1 VVDIVKDPTIT
12 KGLPPASLRAR
23 VESSLASAIISGELE
38 PGTMV
43 SVPVLAAQFEVSI
56 TPVREAMLNLEDRGF
71 VESVKNKGFKVTEVS
86 ARDLHEIA
94 QLRCWLEAPAM
105 RLVAERLRTSSPEPY
120 REMARRVSERAALAD
135 REAYLAA
142 HSAFH
147 GALLALTG
155 NQHLVELVAELRR
168 QTRTIG
174 LAEQHPSEEIL
185 RSAAEHEELLDLL
198 ALGDGEAAER
208 FMAHH
213 IGHSIG
219 SRDDLD
225 EDSVTSAGGYD
236 LHLPGEER

>member
-1 VVDIVKDPTIT
+1 VVDIAKDSTIT
-12 KGLPPASLRAR
+12 EVLPPASLRAR

-71 VESVKNKGFKVTEVS
+71 VESVKNKGFKVTQVS
-86 ARDLHEIA
+86 ARDLREIA

-105 RLVAERLRTSSPEPY
+105 RLAAERLRTSSLEPY
-120 REMARRVSERAALAD
+120 REMARQVSERAAQAD
-135 REAYLAA
+135 REAYHAA
-142 HSAFH
+142 HSEFH
-147 GALLALTG
+147 GALLALTD

-168 QTRTIG
+168 QTRMIG
-174 LAEQHPSEEIL
+174 VADQHPSKEIL
-185 RSAAEHEELLDLL
+185 RSAAEHEELLNLL
-198 ALGDGEAAER
+198 AKGDGEAAER

-219 SRDDLD
+219 TSD
-225 EDSVTSAGGYD
+225 ELEEEPSAS
-236 LHLPGEER
+236 

>member
-86 ARDLHEIA
+86 ARDLREIA

-105 RLVAERLRTSSPEPY
+105 RLVAERLRTTSIEPY
-120 REMARRVSERAALAD
+120 REMARRVSDRAALAD

-174 LAEQHPSEEIL
+174 LAEQHPSAEIL
-185 RSAAEHEELLDLL
+185 HSAAEHEDLLDLL
-198 ALGDGEAAER
+198 ALGDGEAAEH

-225 EDSVTSAGGYD
+225 DESVTSTEGYD
-236 LHLPGEER
+236 LHPRGNVG

>member
-1 VVDIVKDPTIT
+1 MVDIVKNATIK
-12 KGLPPASLRAR
+12 KGLPPASLRAQ

-86 ARDLHEIA
+86 ARDLREIA

-105 RLVAERLRTSSPEPY
+105 RVVAERIPSSSLEPY
-120 REMARRVSERAALAD
+120 RKMARRVSERAALAD
-135 REAYLAA
+135 REAYLVA
-142 HSAFH
+142 HAEFH
-147 GALLALTG
+147 SALLALTD

-168 QTRTIG
+168 QTRMIG
-174 LAEQHPSEEIL
+174 VADQHPSEEIL
-185 RSAAEHEELLDLL
+185 RSAAEHEELLNLL
-198 ALGDGEAAER
+198 ARGEGEAAER

-213 IGHSIG
+213 IGHSVWL
-219 SRDDLD
+219 SD
-225 EDSVTSAGGYD
+225 EVDEESSAS
-236 LHLPGEER
+236 

>member
-1 VVDIVKDPTIT
+1 MDIAEESTIT
-12 KGLPPASLRAR
+12 EVLPPASLRSR
-23 VESSLASAIISGELE
+23 VENSLASAIISGELE

-86 ARDLHEIA
+86 ARDLREIA

-105 RLVAERLRTSSPEPY
+105 RLVAERLRIDSVEPY

-147 GALLALTG
+147 TALLVLTD

-168 QTRTIG
+168 QTRMIG
-174 LAEQHPSEEIL
+174 VADQHPSAEIL

-198 ALGDGEAAER
+198 ERGDGEAAER

-219 SRDDLD
+219 SH
-225 EDSVTSAGGYD
+225 EVVEEEPSASAG
-236 LHLPGEER
+236 

>member
-1 VVDIVKDPTIT
+1 VVDIVKDATVT
-12 KGLPPASLRAR
+12 KGLPAASLRAR

-105 RLVAERLRTSSPEPY
+105 RLVAERFQTEPVEPY
-120 REMARRVSERAALAD
+120 REMARRVSQRAALDD
-135 REAYLAA
+135 REAYLAE

-147 GALLALTG
+147 SALIALTD
-155 NQHLVELVAELRR
+155 NRHLVELVAELRR
-168 QTRTIG
+168 QTRMIG
-174 LAEQHPSEEIL
+174 VAEQHPSPEIL
-185 RSAAEHEELLDLL
+185 RSVAEHEELIDLL
-198 ALGDGEAAER
+198 ERGDGEAAER
-208 FMAHH
+208 FMARH
-213 IGHSIG
+213 IGHSTG
-219 SRDDLD
+219 SSADL
-225 EDSVTSAGGYD
+225 EEESSAS
-236 LHLPGEER
+236 